1 MAGVGPF
8 THITKMHRCPP
19 RWILAP
25 FYWLWYIL
33 RFEETSDLPN
43 VTQSGL
49 GGSRLWNH
57 VCQPPKPTVPGQ
69 RPHSQKGKKFH
80 SWDTDSQTAQILKDT
95 KNSSLISQP
104 ETDTKIPAQRPDNL
118 TQTPKQNRDHTCC
131 DKDPH
136 AQQTKF
142 LTPGKQ
148 IKTIQISHTL
158 ERAPPKTTQTLPNL
172 IQNRN
177 RSSNSSE
184 TSHHLTIKSPNKSD
198 NLILGGDLSLP

>member
-33 RFEETSDLPN
+33 RFEETSDSPN

-104 ETDTKIPAQRPDNL
+104 ETDSKIPAQRPHNL

-158 ERAPPKTTQTLPNL
+158 ERAPPQKPL
-172 IQNRN
+172 R
-177 RSSNSSE
+177 
-184 TSHHLTIKSPNKSD
+184 HFLT
-198 NLILGGDLSLP
+198 